1 MVVRKF
7 CASSAREALRQVR
20 EALGPNAMILSNR
33 STSAGVEIMAV
44 SESEVTAVTA
54 GTAPREVTAWPAQPH
69 PVQPAPLGPDSPQSD
84 TPAAV
89 AASAAEPAGYNLL
102 QEVRILRSIL
112 EGQLAAFAWR
122 DLAGREPAKI
132 EVLRQ
137 LLAAGFS
144 AGSAR
149 QWVDQIAPG
158 LDASSALRL
167 VKTRLQQQL
176 PVVPA
181 GETPVERGGV
191 YALVGPTGVGKTTT
205 VAKLAAGCTL
215 KLGAQR
221 VALVTIDS
229 YRIGAVD
236 QLRIY
241 GEILGVPVF
250 PITTEADLA
259 LTLSELRTRHL
270 VLIDTV
276 GMSQRDRRIT
286 EQIALLTGNGARRV
300 CRCSRGKPNVLEG
313 VVKAT
318 VEGLNSSILTKVDET
333 RLSAASDVHR
343 HAAPP
348 HRTNARG
355 QKEDLHRPPLLS
367 SISLPCRLRTLAQG
381 RPRPTTR
388 SCKAAAAGD
397 GPSGDSSWFAAMTEA
412 R

>member
-1 MVVRKF
+1 
-7 CASSAREALRQVR
+7 
-20 EALGPNAMILSNR
+20 
-33 STSAGVEIMAV
+33 
-44 SESEVTAVTA
+44 
-54 GTAPREVTAWPAQPH
+54 
-69 PVQPAPLGPDSPQSD
+69 
-84 TPAAV
+84 V

-286 EQIALLTGNGARRV
+286 EQIALGPATARASSVCCCSAWRSPTYWRTWSRLTGAKGWPAR
-300 CRCSRGKPNVLEG
+300 S
-313 VVKAT
+313 
-318 VEGLNSSILTKVDET
+318 
-333 RLSAASDVHR
+333 
-343 HAAPP
+343 
-348 HRTNARG
+348 
-355 QKEDLHRPPLLS
+355 
-367 SISLPCRLRTLAQG
+367 
-381 RPRPTTR
+381 
-388 SCKAAAAGD
+388 
-397 GPSGDSSWFAAMTEA
+397 
-412 R
+412 